1 MTSPSLADVAA
12 GFLIKV
18 TEDANADIGAISKS
32 LFDAANEVAVQA
44 GAPDFVTLA
53 KRLSIVEVG
62 TLSVISREA
71 CDRAVAQQEWDS
83 VGPYACVHLMA
94 LNLVDGLKE
103 AEAAKMTAE
112 LAAWLYSQE
121 YACRQIIAGK
131 TSEGNNAQN

>member
-12 GFLIKV
+12 GFLMQV
-18 TEDANADIGAISKS
+18 TEDPTADIGAISKS
-32 LFDAANEVAVQA
+32 LFDAANEMAVQA
-44 GAPDFVTLA
+44 GALDFVTLA

-71 CDRAVAQQEWDS
+71 CNHAVTQRDWDS

-103 AEAAKMTAE
+103 A
-112 LAAWLYSQE
+112 
-121 YACRQIIAGK
+121 IA
-131 TSEGNNAQN
+131 TEGPVLVDVRVTREENTYPMIPAGQPARDMVG

>member
-1 MTSPSLADVAA
+1 MQ
-12 GFLIKV
+12 V
-18 TEDANADIGAISKS
+18 TEDPTADIGAVSKS
-32 LFDAANEVAVQA
+32 LFDAANEMAVQA
-44 GAPDFVTLA
+44 GALDFVTLA

-71 CDRAVAQQEWDS
+71 CNHAVTQRDWDS

-103 AEAAKMTAE
+103 AKAAKITAE

-131 TSEGNNAQN
+131 SSQENNAQD